1 MLKQLLCWRS
11 GCRLAGSPAA
21 PPDFPRSIA
30 GVYTQQG
37 QPQSRPISRRKWAQT
52 GCREQSGDLIR
63 QTQSGRARTEASP
76 ASAPVT
82 AGDGAGQARTA
93 PRPLVGSQRGDPG
106 GQRPAVH
113 PRPRG
118 RTRKQGWL
126 PCEPL
131 GPGGRAPS
139 YSAEKATSPGVG
151 HGACGRPPGHATRCP
166 RAQGSGV
173 LDGTRTV
180 SRAAAWGRC
189 AEQHLPVCTSRG
201 PPPPHLQTGRAE
213 DPYQFFKTRVVI
225 RAAMTMMRE
234 TVMVT
239 IWWTA
244 RPGGREWGGAT

>member
-1 MLKQLLCWRS
+1 M
-11 GCRLAGSPAA
+11 
-21 PPDFPRSIA
+21 
-30 GVYTQQG
+30 YTQQG

-82 AGDGAGQARTA
+82 AGDGAGQAQTA

-131 GPGGRAPS
+131 GPGGQAPS
-139 YSAEKATSPGVG
+139 HSAEKATSTG
-151 HGACGRPPGHATRCP
+151 GRAWRLRPATRP
-166 RAQGSGV
+166 RHPLSPGPGERGAGRHGNR
-173 LDGTRTV
+173 LPCCGLGPMCG
-180 SRAAAWGRC
+180 AAPSC
-189 AEQHLPVCTSRG
+189 VHLPGT
-201 PPPPHLQTGRAE
+201 PPPHLQTGRAE